1 MIVGILFGMVLLFI
15 ILIIPLLKWNRM
27 ELSQILRDMNES
39 EEIMDRENT
48 LAINLQGICKSFSV
62 GKRKVEVLKKV
73 DVSINSGEMIAI
85 MGASGC
91 GKSTLLNIIGCLDIA
106 DAGEY
111 WLRGEKLQEKAE
123 NKWLELEMS
132 YLVT

>member
-1 MIVGILFGMVLLFI
+1 
-15 ILIIPLLKWNRM
+15 
-27 ELSQILRDMNES
+27 MNES

-73 DVSINSGEMIAI
+73 DVSINSGEMTAI

-111 WLRGEKLQEKAE
+111 WLR
-123 NKWLELEMS
+123 
-132 YLVT
+132 